1 MYQQLS
7 VLDIQKNKT
16 LFEVWK
22 FVSSVHGGQ
31 TRKGINQT
39 GILPKYTAHL
49 FRVMEITANA
59 LGDPVVVLKNNDLAP
74 LLSAALLHDTIEDT
88 VVNTPEK
95 LVCALTPIVGFDCS
109 KKIAG
114 VVQELS
120 NPAEGFVG
128 KTKEEKDK
136 NKKEWQIQ
144 HALKMSIPAKLIKM
158 ADQIANI
165 IDSADLDMAG
175 LKNNPKAW
183 NEEKKIFYVDKA
195 LAVCKACSGG
205 AKKSTLSQK
214 NMFLRLDDFAS
225 FAAEYAL
232 FKIKNPQYAHLDFF
246 EELKLKNRRCFKKQN
261 LIISNFEGMER
272 V

>member
-7 VLDIQKNKT
+7 VLDIQKNKI
-16 LFEVWK
+16 LCDVWK
-22 FVSSVHGGQ
+22 FVSSVHAGQ

-39 GILPKYTAHL
+39 GILPKHTAHL

-59 LGDPVVVLKNNDLAP
+59 LGNPMMVLKNNDLLP

-88 VVNTPEK
+88 VVNTSEK
-95 LVCALTPIVGFDCS
+95 LERALMPLVGFDCS
-109 KKIAG
+109 KKIAAL
-114 VVQELS
+114 VQELS
-120 NPAEGFVG
+120 NPAECFLG

-144 HALKMSIPAKLIKM
+144 HALKMSTPAKLIKM

-175 LKNNPKAW
+175 IKSNPNAW
-183 NEEKKIFYVDKA
+183 SEEKKIFYVGKA
-195 LAVCKACSGG
+195 LAVCNACSDGIE
-205 AKKSTLSQK
+205 KSTLLQK
-214 NMFLRLDDFAS
+214 NMFLKLNNFAS

-246 EELKLKNRRCFKKQN
+246 EELKLKNRRCFKKQQ
-261 LIISNFEGMER
+261 LIVTDYKGIER